1 LSEKT
6 EEQAVTA
13 KALENKRIEV
23 EEKKEMIRQ
32 KDEKIWDTT
41 CLLDIAKKK
50 VVELE
55 VIIEELRRQIEEL

>member
-1 LSEKT
+1 LKEKT
-6 EEQAVTA
+6 EEQEVTV

-50 VVELE
+50 NVELE